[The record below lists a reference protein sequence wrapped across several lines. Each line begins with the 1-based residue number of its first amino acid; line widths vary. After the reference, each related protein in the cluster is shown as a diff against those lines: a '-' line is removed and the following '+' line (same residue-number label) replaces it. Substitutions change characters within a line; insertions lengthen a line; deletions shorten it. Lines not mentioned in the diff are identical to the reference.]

1 MLHNMGLDYKFNC
14 YNVYADINECLSNSG
29 GCAQTCINTDGSF
42 RCMCDEGYT
51 LSSDGRTCID
61 IDECSLGT
69 HECQHICENT
79 AGGFRCLCRQGY
91 QLNSD
96 NTTCSGNNNNNGSH
110 SMIGKDTFI
119 KSATLC

>member
-1 MLHNMGLDYKFNC
+1 M
-14 YNVYADINECLSNSG
+14 
-29 GCAQTCINTDGSF
+29 
-42 RCMCDEGYT
+42 
-51 LSSDGRTCID
+51 D

-110 SMIGKDTFI
+110 SMNGIDTKLLSSQLYYTESDVSDSAFVKL
-119 KSATLC
+119 KSSSIM